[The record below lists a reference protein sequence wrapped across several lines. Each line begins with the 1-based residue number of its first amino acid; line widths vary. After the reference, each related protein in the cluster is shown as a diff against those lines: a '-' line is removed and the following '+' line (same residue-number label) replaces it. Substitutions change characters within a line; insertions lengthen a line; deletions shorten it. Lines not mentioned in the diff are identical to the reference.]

1 MKETGAEAKIVKIRS
16 LGRMRR
22 GREMLWIRFA
32 SVEEKLEVMK
42 RKRNLK
48 DRKEWT
54 ADDLT
59 EKERRIE

>member
-1 MKETGAEAKIVKIRS
+1 
-16 LGRMRR
+16 
-22 GREMLWIRFA
+22 MLWIRFA

-48 DRKEWT
+48 DRKKWT

>member
-1 MKETGAEAKIVKIRS
+1 
-16 LGRMRR
+16 MRR

-32 SVEEKLEVMK
+32 SVEEKLEVKK
-42 RKRNLK
+42 RKKNLK

>member
-1 MKETGAEAKIVKIRS
+1 
-16 LGRMRR
+16 MRR
-22 GREMLWIRFA
+22 GKEILWIRFA

-54 ADDLT
+54 G
-59 EKERRIE
+59 EENWIVNKKESE